1 MVSRNFQ
8 KTIGAIPL
16 GIAIHSQL
24 NGRDSGL
31 LAFSSLLTYIDKG
44 KSMIATIQDRF
55 IAARE
60 ALGITQRD
68 FCKGIYVSQSYYAQI
83 ESGKRPVNDRII
95 ALICSQYGVKKEY
108 LLTGKGEMFS
118 EDLPDIQLKQLLDVF
133 HELEPPFKDYIVSQ
147 IKQLVEAVNKQ
158 KASTQK
164 GKKRP
169 SNSR

>member
-1 MVSRNFQ
+1 M
-8 KTIGAIPL
+8 PL
-16 GIAIHSQL
+16 GIAIHNQF
-24 NGRDSGL
+24 NGRDPGL
-31 LAFSSLLTYIDKG
+31 LAFSCLFFYIDKG

-55 IAARE
+55 IAVRE

-83 ESGKRPVNDRII
+83 EGGKRPVNDRII

-108 LLTGKGEMFS
+108 LLTGKGKMFS

-158 KASTQK
+158 RAQSTSNK

-169 SNSR
+169 SDSQ